1 MSSESPMERIARE
14 QDRIDTD
21 AAPDR
26 DRRNR
31 ELKEYADAAAPVV
44 TEEFAAILERFMGKG
59 RPDFQQLSEDFGS
72 PRRRRFTLEKRSDVA
87 GFWATIELEVLIQDT
102 TPITYDLRAGVFCEL
117 GAERRS
123 ATRSLRIIRGE
134 DDVPHLD
141 ETSLAEI
148 IPKLR
153 AQLVKAERESLD
165 H

>member
-31 ELKEYADAAAPVV
+31 ELKEHADAAAPVV
-44 TEEFAAILERFMGKG
+44 AEEIAAMLDRFMGKG
-59 RPDFQQLSEDFGS
+59 SSDFQQLSEDFGS

-117 GAERRS
+117 SAERRS
-123 ATRSLRIIRGE
+123 ATRSLRVTRGE
-134 DDVPHLD
+134 DDAPHLD